1 MSLITVAKPALYEF
15 TEKKSKFIGLCFPVQ
30 NEEEAIAHINE
41 IRKEH
46 KSATHVVYAF
56 SIGDNIQRSTDDGE
70 PSGTAGRP
78 VLEVIKNSGLN
89 NIIVLVVRYFG
100 GILLGTGGLV
110 RAYTA
115 SAQGVLNAAEKA
127 EIIPAVKM
135 LVGVNYSEISA
146 LQYQTDM
153 HGIIIESHNFG
164 EKAMHTLLVP
174 FDKKEIFQQFLQQSN
189 SDYFILEEETFL
201 NNPVLE

>member
-30 NEEEAIAHINE
+30 NEEEAIAYINE

-46 KSATHVVYAF
+46 MSATHVVYAF

-100 GILLGTGGLV
+100 GILLGTGG
-110 RAYTA
+110 
-115 SAQGVLNAAEKA
+115 
-127 EIIPAVKM
+127 
-135 LVGVNYSEISA
+135 
-146 LQYQTDM
+146 
-153 HGIIIESHNFG
+153 
-164 EKAMHTLLVP
+164 
-174 FDKKEIFQQFLQQSN
+174 
-189 SDYFILEEETFL
+189 
-201 NNPVLE
+201 

>member
-1 MSLITVAKPALYEF
+1 MSLITVAKPAVYEF

-30 NEEEAIAHINE
+30 NEEEAIAYINE
-41 IRKEH
+41 IRKEQ
-46 KSATHVVYAF
+46 KSTSHVVYAF
-56 SIGDNIQRSTDDGE
+56 SIGDSIQRSTDDGE

-115 SAQGVLNAAEKA
+115 SAQGVLQVAEKA

-135 LVGVNYSEISA
+135 LAGVNYADISA
-146 LQYQTDM
+146 LQYQAELHD
-153 HGIIIESHNFG
+153 IIIESRNYG

-174 FDKKEIFQQFLQQSN
+174 LEKKEIFLQFLNQN
-189 SDYFILEEETFL
+189 KGEYYILDEQTFL
-201 NNPVLE
+201 NKPV

>member
-1 MSLITVAKPALYEF
+1 MSLITVAKPAVYEF

-30 NEEEAIAHINE
+30 NEEEAIAYINE

-56 SIGDNIQRSTDDGE
+56 SIGDSIQRSTDDGE

-115 SAQGVLNAAEKA
+115 SAQGVLQVAEKA
-127 EIIPAVKM
+127 EIIPIVH
-135 LVGVNYSEISA
+135 SPSIHS
-146 LQYQTDM
+146 
-153 HGIIIESHNFG
+153 
-164 EKAMHTLLVP
+164 HTLPRNTRVLV
-174 FDKKEIFQQFLQQSN
+174 SR
-189 SDYFILEEETFL
+189 ETMEGIR
-201 NNPVLE
+201 PR